1 MEEMHG
7 AVGSTVHVVFG
18 MVRVESGDEL
28 RVASCELRV
37 AGRESRGGSGNSK
50 AVVLTDSIL
59 LTSHHQLH
67 HVNHVH
73 RPCHRVHQMAT

>member
-28 RVASCELRV
+28 RVASCELR
-37 AGRESRGGSGNSK
+37 GEK
-50 AVVLTDSIL
+50 AEVEVEI
-59 LTSHHQLH
+59 Q
-67 HVNHVH
+67 
-73 RPCHRVHQMAT
+73 RPLF